1 MKSTLGRWFLK
12 GLSSPVA
19 MSVVHRLM
27 ANDVFCLML
36 HRIGERDPLRLSPN
50 EDMKVSPQY
59 LDRFFS
65 EAKRRGF
72 AFLSLPQLHSALAE
86 ERALPSRSLVVTLDD
101 GYRDNLT
108 EGLSVFERH
117 DVPFTVYLST
127 AFIDGDHIPWW
138 YALEG
143 LLSARR
149 SILWRGNAISLE
161 SPAEKN
167 DAFMRG
173 RAAALQSSLGAE
185 TYIGEICAENG
196 YEIEKLKELFLTW
209 NDVRELHLHPLAG
222 LGNHGH
228 RHLNLQTVPR
238 EGIREEFALAGEKIA
253 RHTGCTPVHY
263 AYAYGLFTE
272 EAESVLRSLDAATCV
287 TTSPGRLSAGEH
299 KKLLALPR
307 FMLNEGMSVDAL
319 MAQSAYV
326 SLRGFL
332 KR

>member
-1 MKSTLGRWFLK
+1 MRITIGRWLLK

-19 MSVVHRLM
+19 MPVVHSLM
-27 ANDVFCLML
+27 ANGVFCLML
-36 HRIGERDPLRLSPN
+36 HRIGDRDPLRLSPN
-50 EDMKVSPQY
+50 EAMKVSSGY

-65 EAKRRGF
+65 EARRRGF
-72 AFLSLPQLHSALAE
+72 AFLSLSQLHSALAG

-117 DVPFTVYLST
+117 EVPFTVYLST
-127 AFIDGDHIPWW
+127 AFIDGAHIPWW

-143 LLSARR
+143 LLSSRR
-149 SILWRGNAISLE
+149 SILWEGNAISLE
-161 SPAEKN
+161 TLAEKN
-167 DAFMRG
+167 EAFMRV
-173 RAAALQSSLGAE
+173 RAAALRSSLGAE

-196 YEIEKLKELFLTW
+196 YEIENLKELFLTW
-209 NDVRELHLHPLAG
+209 NDVRELHRHPLAE

-238 EGIREEFALAGEKIA
+238 EVIREEFALAGERIA
-253 RHTGCTPVHY
+253 RHTGCAPVHY

-272 EAESVLRSLDAATCV
+272 AAASVLRSLGAATCV
-287 TTSPGRLSAGEH
+287 TTSPGRLSAKGH

-307 FMLNEGMSVDAL
+307 FMLYEDMSVDAL